1 MFYLGGSYERRIVCY
16 VRMGENVGDKLK
28 FVKRDAFAR
37 GFMACAALSSRGK
50 SVIRIIPKGTKVNSE
65 YYINKVLKQFIRK
78 DVPRLFPED
87 KHVMTFHQDSASSP
101 NFKHCYQKK
110 YQNIKFITPQEWT

>member
-1 MFYLGGSYERRIVCY
+1 
-16 VRMGENVGDKLK
+16 MGENVGDKLK

-50 SVIRIIPKGTKVNSE
+50 SVIRIIPKEIKVNSE

-87 KHVMTFHQDSASSP
+87 EHVMTFHKDGASSH
-101 NFKHCYQKK
+101 NFKHCFLKK
-110 YQNIKFITPQEWT
+110 SKH

>member
-1 MFYLGGSYERRIVCY
+1 MFYLGGSYGRRRVCY

-37 GFMACAALSSRGK
+37 CFMACAALPSRGK

-65 YYINKVLKQFIRK
+65 Y
-78 DVPRLFPED
+78 
-87 KHVMTFHQDSASSP
+87 
-101 NFKHCYQKK
+101 
-110 YQNIKFITPQEWT
+110 